1 MSYLFLIGGGDMKIL
16 SLDQS
21 TRITGWSLFEDSKYV
36 KSGMIDLHKIKD
48 TDERS
53 KQMGLEMCELI
64 EEYKPDEVIIEEV
77 SMQSNVNTLKKLA
90 RIQGMAIGFATAH
103 NIPTHIL
110 EPSKWRAALNYKQG
124 PKVPREELKEQSRN
138 FVKNVLG
145 LNIESEDENEA
156 ICINEAAHRIY
167 GFDDEI

>member
-1 MSYLFLIGGGDMKIL
+1 MKIL

-21 TRITGWSLFEDSKYV
+21 TRVTGWSLFSDGKYV
-36 KSGMIDLHKIKD
+36 TSGVIDLHKIKN

-53 KQMGLEMCELI
+53 KEMGLEICKLI
-64 EEYKPDEVIIEEV
+64 EEYKPDEIIIEEV
-77 SMQSNVNTLKKLA
+77 AMQSNADTLKKLA

-103 NIPTHIL
+103 HIPTHIL
-110 EPSKWRAALNYKQG
+110 EPTKWRSVLKFSQG
-124 PKVPREELKEQSRN
+124 PGVKRDQLKQQSRD

-156 ICINEAAHRIY
+156 TAINEAAHRIY
-167 GFDDEI
+167 GFEDEI

>member
-1 MSYLFLIGGGDMKIL
+1 MKIL
-16 SLDQS
+16 SMDQS
-21 TRITGWSLFEDSKYV
+21 TRVTGWSLFEDSHYV
-36 KSGMIDLHKIKD
+36 KSGVIDLHTIKN

-53 KQMGLEMCELI
+53 KQMGLEICKII
-64 EEYKPDEVIIEEV
+64 EECKPDEMVIEEV
-77 SMQSNVNTLKKLA
+77 AMQSNVDTLKKLA

-110 EPSKWRAALNYKQG
+110 QPSRWRSVLQFTQG
-124 PKVPREELKEQSRN
+124 PKVKREELKEQSRN

-145 LNIESEDENEA
+145 LDIESEDENEA
-156 ICINEAAHRIY
+156 VAINDAAHRIY

>member
-1 MSYLFLIGGGDMKIL
+1 MKIL

-36 KSGMIDLHKIKD
+36 KSGVIDLHKIKD

-53 KQMGLEMCELI
+53 KQMAVEICKLI
-64 EEYKPDEVIIEEV
+64 ENTKPDCTIIEEV
-77 SMQSNVNTLKKLA
+77 QQQSNVSTVIKLA
-90 RIQGMAIGFATAH
+90 RIQGVAIGFCAAH
-103 NIPTHIL
+103 NIDLHIL
-110 EPSKWRAALNYKQG
+110 TPSRWRSVLQYKQG
-124 PKVPREELKEQSRN
+124 PKIKREELKQQSRD
-138 FVKNVLG
+138 FVKNVLR

-156 ICINEAAHRIY
+156 TAMNEAAHRIY

>member
-1 MSYLFLIGGGDMKIL
+1 MKIL

-21 TRITGWSLFEDSKYV
+21 TRITGWSLFQDSKYL
-36 KSGMIDLHKIKD
+36 KSGVIDLHKIKD

-53 KQMGLEMCELI
+53 KQMGLEMCKLI
-64 EEYKPDEVIIEEV
+64 EEYKPDEIVIEEV
-77 SMQSNVNTLKKLA
+77 AMQSNINTLKKLA

-110 EPSKWRAALNYKQG
+110 EPSKWRAALKFVQG
-124 PKVPREELKEQSRN
+124 PKVKREELKQQSRD

-156 ICINEAAHRIY
+156 TAINEAAHKIY